1 MKMSSRVFRTRGD
14 AHGTAKTPDRMDKQ
28 AGVQPLAHEA
38 NSGCAPPL
46 DILLYR
52 ALKSKPCCFLCI
64 HHLSLHRQGPG
75 PALTS
80 ARADTMQKNDE
91 AIKNFL

>member
-1 MKMSSRVFRTRGD
+1 MSSRIFRTRGD
-14 AHGTAKTPDRMDKQ
+14 AHGTAKTPDRMDKR

-38 NSGCAPPL
+38 NSECAPPL

-75 PALTS
+75 PVLEQIQC
-80 ARADTMQKNDE
+80 RKMMK
-91 AIKNFL
+91 L